1 MAGLRLPGYLYVLKF
16 LKMKKISFILGLIL
30 GLGINASIA
39 QINNAKTVSV
49 AVNGNCGMC
58 KKTIES
64 NGSEGKISKVSWDS
78 KQKQAE
84 ITFDT
89 TKTSEAA
96 VLKKIA
102 QAGYD
107 NAQFRAPDDVYA
119 NLHECCRYD
128 RSHEIKGGPHA
139 QMNHNDMPKAAAQ
152 HGDAEQAKGLAPVF
166 QSYLGLKDALVGSDQ
181 KKAALAAEK
190 LGQSIQKVD
199 MKSLADAEHTQWMK
213 LKGSLEKASESIAK
227 DSKLDGQR
235 NTFIGLS
242 NHMYELAKT
251 SKSSQGLY
259 WQYCP
264 MANNNKGAHWLSKE
278 EAIKN
283 PYYGSKMMSCGEVKE
298 KI

>member
-1 MAGLRLPGYLYVLKF
+1 
-16 LKMKKISFILGLIL
+16 MKKISLILSLIL

-39 QINNAKTVSV
+39 QIKNAKTVTV

-64 NGSEGKISKVSWDS
+64 NGSEGKIAKVSWET

-89 TKTSEAA
+89 TKTSEEA

-102 QAGYD
+102 QVGYD

-128 RSHEIKGGPHA
+128 RKHEVKGGPHA

-152 HGDAEQAKGLAPVF
+152 HEDAGQAKGLTPVF
-166 QSYLGLKDALVGSDQ
+166 QNYLNLKDALVGSDQ
-181 KKAALAAEK
+181 KKAAIAAEK
-190 LGQSIQKVD
+190 LSQSIQKVD
-199 MKSLADAEHTQWMK
+199 MKALADAEHQQWMK
-213 LKGSLEKASESIAK
+213 VKGSLEIASTAISKDGKLES
-227 DSKLDGQR
+227 QR
-235 NTFIGLS
+235 NSFMALS

-264 MANNNKGAHWLSKE
+264 MANNNKGAHWLSNE

>member
-1 MAGLRLPGYLYVLKF
+1 
-16 LKMKKISFILGLIL
+16 MKKISLILGLIL

-39 QINNAKTVSV
+39 QINNSKTVSV

-64 NGSEGKISKVSWDS
+64 NGSEGKISKVTWDS

-89 TKTSEAA
+89 TKTNEDA

-128 RSHEIKGGPHA
+128 RSHEVKGGPHA
-139 QMNHNDMPKAAAQ
+139 QMNHNDMPKAENHHESAS
-152 HGDAEQAKGLAPVF
+152 QAKGLAAVF
-166 QSYLGLKDALVGSDQ
+166 QSYLSVKDALVASDQ

-190 LGQSIQKVD
+190 LGQSIKKVD
-199 MKSLADAEHTQWMK
+199 MKALAEAEHTQWMK
-213 LKGSLEKASESIAK
+213 VKASLEKSSAAIANDGKLES
-227 DSKLDGQR
+227 QR
-235 NTFIGLS
+235 NSFMALS

-264 MANNNKGAHWLSKE
+264 MANNNKGAHWLSNE

>member
-1 MAGLRLPGYLYVLKF
+1 
-16 LKMKKISFILGLIL
+16 MKKMSLILGLIL

-39 QINNAKTVSV
+39 QINNAKTVTV

-58 KKTIES
+58 KKTIET
-64 NGSEGKISKVSWDS
+64 NGSEGKIAKVTWDS

-89 TKTSEAA
+89 TKTSEEA

-128 RSHEIKGGPHA
+128 RKHEVKGGPHA
-139 QMNHNDMPKAAAQ
+139 QMKHNDMPKAAAQ
-152 HGDAEQAKGLAPVF
+152 HEDAGQAKGLEPVF
-166 QSYLGLKDALVGSDQ
+166 QNYLSLKDALVSSDQ
-181 KKAALAAEK
+181 KKAAIAAEK

-199 MKSLADAEHTQWMK
+199 MKALADNEHKQWMK
-213 LKGSLEKASESIAK
+213 VKGSLEKASTAISKDVKLES
-227 DSKLDGQR
+227 QR
-235 NTFIGLS
+235 NTFMALS
-242 NHMYELAKT
+242 NHIYELAKT

-264 MANNNKGAHWLSKE
+264 MANNNKGAHWLSNE

>member
-1 MAGLRLPGYLYVLKF
+1 
-16 LKMKKISFILGLIL
+16 MKKMSLILGLIL

-39 QINNAKTVSV
+39 QINNAKTVTV

-58 KKTIES
+58 KKTIET
-64 NGSEGKISKVSWDS
+64 NGSEGKIAKVTWDS

-89 TKTSEAA
+89 TKTSEEA

-128 RSHEIKGGPHA
+128 RNHEVKGGPHA
-139 QMNHNDMPKAAAQ
+139 QMNHNDMPKADAQ
-152 HGDAEQAKGLAPVF
+152 NEDAGQAKGLAPVF
-166 QSYLGLKDALVGSDQ
+166 QNYLSLKDALVSSDQ
-181 KKAALAAEK
+181 KKAAIAAEK

-199 MKSLADAEHTQWMK
+199 MKALADNEHKQWMK
-213 LKGSLEKASESIAK
+213 VKGSLEKASTAISKDGKLES
-227 DSKLDGQR
+227 QR
-235 NTFIGLS
+235 NTFMALS
-242 NHMYELAKT
+242 NHIYELAKT

-264 MANNNKGAHWLSKE
+264 MANNNKGAHWLSNE

>member
-1 MAGLRLPGYLYVLKF
+1 M
-16 LKMKKISFILGLIL
+16 
-30 GLGINASIA
+30 
-39 QINNAKTVSV
+39 
-49 AVNGNCGMC
+49 
-58 KKTIES
+58 
-64 NGSEGKISKVSWDS
+64 
-78 KQKQAE
+78 
-84 ITFDT
+84 
-89 TKTSEAA
+89 
-96 VLKKIA
+96 
-102 QAGYD
+102 
-107 NAQFRAPDDVYA
+107 
-119 NLHECCRYD
+119 
-128 RSHEIKGGPHA
+128 
-139 QMNHNDMPKAAAQ
+139 
-152 HGDAEQAKGLAPVF
+152 
-166 QSYLGLKDALVGSDQ
+166 VGSDQ

-235 NTFIGLS
+235 NTFMGLS